1 MSCRKP
7 NKDTK
12 YQSQYLLAVSSLCCC
27 LLLVIVYFYIFLRHW
42 DSGDLYFTPTGLFQ
56 SGRLGC
62 LTVAQNVKEVGFYC
76 VNDSTADTCG
86 KRRLGLLG
94 AGSSHSSVTS
104 LSQCVTGP
112 SCPLLNPELSLSPI
126 RLNIFITAEKDHKMI
141 KTINVLV
148 SIRPAPNNVC
158 SSQWRIYTRFMC

>member
-1 MSCRKP
+1 MRCRKAQQR
-7 NKDTK
+7 
-12 YQSQYLLAVSSLCCC
+12 YQVPVPIPVSSLCCC
-27 LLLVIVYFYIFLRHW
+27 FLLAIVYFYIFLRHW

-62 LTVAQNVKEVGFYC
+62 QTAAQNVKEVGFYC

-86 KRRLGLLG
+86 KIRLGLLG

-112 SCPLLNPELSLSPI
+112 SCPLLSPELSLSHI

-148 SIRPAPNNVC
+148 SIRPDPNNVC
-158 SSQWRIYTRFMC
+158 SAQWRMNTRFMC